1 MRNNGKPWWRHAPR
15 QRMRGLALVIVLWI
29 LTLLTLLASSFAL
42 SMRRETAISSALKAG
57 AQAQALAE
65 AALAIAEYRLMLP
78 QAKQRWQADGSVYL
92 LPRADGEIRIRILSE
107 AGKVDINTGS
117 TDQLRAVLQLAID
130 GERELDELIEAILD
144 WRDADT
150 DARSGGSEARLYR
163 TARLP
168 YRPRDAAF
176 QNLEELQRVLGMT
189 PAIFERIRPFITV
202 YSANESVDMHL
213 ADPLLVAAIRREM
226 KRRGIADSMLTA
238 QADSTVESL
247 DELNDVADSFDN
259 ENQVYTVKVQVRTQ
273 DGGAVLETVVR
284 AQDDGQGGIPFQI
297 MDWRQN
303 GDGVSLFDR
312 QHDGQLIVI
321 DDEFAYNHRP

>member
-1 MRNNGKPWWRHAPR
+1 
-15 QRMRGLALVIVLWI
+15 MRGLALVIVLWI

-42 SMRRETAISSALKAG
+42 TMRRETAISSALKTG

-65 AALAIAEYRLMLP
+65 AAFATAVYRLMLP

-92 LPRADGEIRIRILSE
+92 LSRADGEIRIRILSE

-130 GERELDELIEAILD
+130 GEREVDKLIDAILD

-150 DARSGGSEARLYR
+150 DARSGGSEDRLYR
-163 TARLP
+163 LARLP
-168 YRPRDAAF
+168 YSPSDAAF

-202 YSANESVDMHL
+202 YSANESVDLRL

-226 KRRGIADSMLTA
+226 KRRGIDDAMLTA
-238 QADSTVESL
+238 QAESTVESL
-247 DELNDVADSFDN
+247 DEVNDVADSFDN
-259 ENQVYTVKVQVRTQ
+259 ENQVYTINVHVKTP
-273 DGGAVLETVVR
+273 DGGGAALATVVR
-284 AQDDGQGGIPFQI
+284 PRDDGQEGIPFQI